1 MLWAGDFM
9 EKFVKNNISK
19 KPIMILDQLA
29 YRFSENNV
37 PGTGAQLTYFLILSL
52 FPFLMV
58 LLNVISYTPL
68 AREDVILDL
77 IQYMP
82 TDIQEIIQTFHDD
95 VVSSSSQG
103 FLSIAAIAGLWT
115 ASSGVKAV
123 IKAINRAYGYTEKR
137 SFLKIKGMS
146 LLFTVVLILMII
158 VVFISLVAGELI
170 GTLVSNFLGIEDLF
184 LTMWN
189 YLRFVIPILFMIL
202 TFALLYKYSPNIRDR
217 HSIPLRTTLPGAIF
231 ATIGWIVLSLLFSF
245 YVSNFG
251 NYAVTYGSL
260 GGVIVMLVWLFI
272 SSIVIVLGGEINATL
287 ECLRRNDYKPIES
300 RSVLMG
306 FIRKDKDND
315 TA

>member
-1 MLWAGDFM
+1 M
-9 EKFVKNNISK
+9 ENWIKNNIEK
-19 KPIMILDQLA
+19 KPVMILDQLA

-58 LLNVISYTPL
+58 LLNIVSYTPL
-68 AREDVILDL
+68 GREDVIMDL
-77 IQYMP
+77 IKYMP
-82 TDIQEIIQTFHDD
+82 QDMQEIIQNFHDD

-123 IKAINRAYGYTEKR
+123 IKAINRAYSYTENR
-137 SFLKIKGMS
+137 SFLKTKGLS
-146 LLFTVVLILMII
+146 LLFTIILLLMII
-158 VVFISLVAGELI
+158 VVFITLVAGELL
-170 GTLVSNFLGIEDLF
+170 GTLVSDFLGIEDLF

-189 YLRFVIPILFMIL
+189 YLRFIIPLFFMIL
-202 TFALLYKYSPNIRDR
+202 TFALLYKYSPNIKNR
-217 HSIPLRTTLPGAIF
+217 HSVPLKTTLPGAIF
-231 ATIGWIVLSLLFSF
+231 ATLSWIILSLLFSF

-251 NYAVTYGSL
+251 NYTVTYGSL
-260 GGVIVMLVWLFI
+260 GGIIVMLVWLFI

-287 ECLRRNDYKPIES
+287 DSLKKNDFKPIEDK
-300 RSVLMG
+300 SVLLGMLD
-306 FIRKDKDND
+306 KDKKDS

>member
-1 MLWAGDFM
+1 M
-9 EKFVKNNISK
+9 EKTIKELMK
-19 KPIMILDQLA
+19 KRSVIFLDQLA
-29 YRFSENNV
+29 YRFTENNV
-37 PGTGAQLTYFLILSL
+37 LGTGAQLTYFLILSL

-68 AREDVILDL
+68 GREDVIMDL
-77 IQYMP
+77 IKYMP
-82 TDIQEIIQTFHDD
+82 TDIQQIIQTFHDD

-123 IKAINRAYGYTEKR
+123 IKAINKAYNYAENR
-137 SFLKIKGMS
+137 SFLRLKGLS

-158 VVFISLVAGELI
+158 IVFVSLVAGRLI
-170 GTLVSNFLGIEDLF
+170 GSLVSDFLGIEDLF

-189 YLRFVIPILFMIL
+189 YLRFVIPLLFMIL
-202 TFALLYKYSPNIRDR
+202 SFALLYKYSP
-217 HSIPLRTTLPGAIF
+217 SIKNRYSVPLRTTLPGAVF

-272 SSIVIVLGGEINATL
+272 SSIVIVLGGEINATFELLRNNGYKAL
-287 ECLRRNDYKPIES
+287 EGK
-300 RSVLMG
+300 SVLIG
-306 FIRKDKDND
+306 LINKDIKND